1 MNRSAKLARDLWF
14 PVFAESVLI
23 RVQTHRLPDSSA
35 EHKPHNLEV
44 VETNRINGDLRT
56 YKYF

>member
-1 MNRSAKLARDLWF
+1 
-14 PVFAESVLI
+14 VLI
-23 RVQTHRLPDSSA
+23 RVQTHRLPDSGA

-56 YKYF
+56 YKYL